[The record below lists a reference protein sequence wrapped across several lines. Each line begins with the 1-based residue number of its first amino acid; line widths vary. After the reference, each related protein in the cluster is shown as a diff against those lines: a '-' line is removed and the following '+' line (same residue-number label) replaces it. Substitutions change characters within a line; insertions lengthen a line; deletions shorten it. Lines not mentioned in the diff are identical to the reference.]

1 MSGFWGASCWNVEAI
16 APVFHLRNSKQ
27 SVFPSNGVNYFFFL
41 VVFFVVDF
49 FEVVDFLPA
58 LM

>member
-1 MSGFWGASCWNVEAI
+1 MSGFWGQVVGMLKQLHPFS
-16 APVFHLRNSKQ
+16 LRNSKQ
-27 SVFPSNGVNYFFFL
+27 SVFSSNGVSYFFL
-41 VVFFVVDF
+41 EVVF

>member
-1 MSGFWGASCWNVEAI
+1 MSGFWGGQVVGMLKQLHPFS
-16 APVFHLRNSKQ
+16 LRNSKQ

>member
-1 MSGFWGASCWNVEAI
+1 MSGFWGQVVGMLKQLPPFS
-16 APVFHLRNSKQ
+16 LRNSKQ
-27 SVFPSNGVNYFFFL
+27 SVVTSNGVSYFFIL

>member
-1 MSGFWGASCWNVEAI
+1 MSGFWGQVVGMLKQLHPFS
-16 APVFHLRNSKQ
+16 LRNSKQ
-27 SVFPSNGVNYFFFL
+27 SVFTSKGVSYFFFL

>member
-1 MSGFWGASCWNVEAI
+1 MLGFGGQVVGMLKQLHPFS
-16 APVFHLRNSKQ
+16 LRNSKQ
-27 SVFPSNGVNYFFFL
+27 SVFPSNGVSYFFFL

>member
-1 MSGFWGASCWNVEAI
+1 MSGFWGQVVGMLKQLHPFLCASYE
-16 APVFHLRNSKQ
+16 K
-27 SVFPSNGVNYFFFL
+27 SVFPSNGVSYFFFE
-41 VVFFVVDF
+41 VVF

>member
-1 MSGFWGASCWNVEAI
+1 MSGFWGQVVGMLKQLHPFS
-16 APVFHLRNSKQ
+16 LRNSKQ
-27 SVFPSNGVNYFFFL
+27 SVFTSNEVSYFFFL

-49 FEVVDFLPA
+49 FEVVDFFPA

>member
-1 MSGFWGASCWNVEAI
+1 MSGFWGQVVGMLKQLHPFS
-16 APVFHLRNSKQ
+16 LRNSKQ
-27 SVFPSNGVNYFFFL
+27 SVFPSNEVNYFFFL